1 MPVSGEAASGWPS
14 AVPVNKVAASALAG
28 ALTVVA
34 VWLLGSYAGIQIP
47 PTVQNALIVLVTF
60 AIGWLTP
67 PGAGEA
73 VLAAPFP
80 AGQGLT

>member
-1 MPVSGEAASGWPS
+1 
-14 AVPVNKVAASALAG
+14 
-28 ALTVVA
+28 
-34 VWLLGSYAGIQIP
+34 
-47 PTVQNALIVLVTF
+47 VTF

-73 VLAAPFP
+73 VLAPPFDP